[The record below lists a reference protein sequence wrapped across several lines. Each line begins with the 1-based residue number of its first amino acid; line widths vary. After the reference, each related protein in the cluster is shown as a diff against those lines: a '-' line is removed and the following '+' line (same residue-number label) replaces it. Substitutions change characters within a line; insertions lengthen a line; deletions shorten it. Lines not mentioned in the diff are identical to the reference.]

1 MVLQTPLACCNE
13 YLIQAA
19 LSDVSQLS
27 AAFFC
32 KTYFIIAGLNILMRA
47 YFLNHTTLLIIS
59 LIFQQVNG
67 LPSYFMNS
75 NISQII
81 IKY

>member
-1 MVLQTPLACCNE
+1 MNI
-13 YLIQAA
+13 LIQVA

-27 AAFFC
+27 AALIC
-32 KTYFIIAGLNILMRA
+32 KTRFRIAGLNILMRT
-47 YFLNHTTLLIIS
+47 YFLNHTIILIIN
-59 LIFQQVNG
+59 LIFQQVKNR
-67 LPSYFMNS
+67 LASYFMNS